1 MTNDRIK
8 DAVNAGKTPRILYKY
23 RHLYNKDTSKINE
36 NTESLILDGKY
47 YFPTPNQLNDPYEF
61 RIQDSGTYTLSDV
74 IHYLENNT
82 CPVSNSEAVKLAN
95 SIADIGE
102 FVSKEL
108 EKAKTKKANTIGVYC
123 LSENPKNILMWSH
136 YADEHR
142 GCVLGIDITKLP
154 DDSFYPFEVSY
165 EKDYPTIEYLKNREF
180 LKKWALTKAKDW
192 KYEEERRI
200 LKNNSYGVI
209 DLPKDAVVEVIFGCE
224 AEASAISEMKRKI
237 ASRGL
242 KPVFKTAELPH
253 SSYGL
258 ILI

>member
-1 MTNDRIK
+1 MIICFGQHARK
-8 DAVNAGKTPRILYKY
+8 
-23 RHLYNKDTSKINE
+23 
-36 NTESLILDGKY
+36 
-47 YFPTPNQLNDPYEF
+47 
-61 RIQDSGTYTLSDV
+61 
-74 IHYLENNT
+74 
-82 CPVSNSEAVKLAN
+82 EAVSAHNKKDKLRLL
-95 SIADIGE
+95 I
-102 FVSKEL
+102 
-108 EKAKTKKANTIGVYC
+108 
-123 LSENPKNILMWSH
+123 NILLAS
-136 YADEHR
+136 A
-142 GCVLGIDITKLP
+142 
-154 DDSFYPFEVSY
+154 
-165 EKDYPTIEYLKNREF
+165 LKNREF